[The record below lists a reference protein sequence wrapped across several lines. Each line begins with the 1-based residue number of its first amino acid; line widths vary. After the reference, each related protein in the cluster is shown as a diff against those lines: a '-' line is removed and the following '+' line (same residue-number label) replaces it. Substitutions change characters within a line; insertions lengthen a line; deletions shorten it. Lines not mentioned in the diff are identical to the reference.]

1 MADQGLRPVDRRRL
15 LQGLGA
21 GAVASLAGCV
31 GGGNSAD
38 GSGSGEE
45 TGDAEGEDETPEPQA
60 VDVAETATWRT
71 ATLEDATTESDFRI
85 NDLEQPVVLHTF
97 AIGCA
102 VCREQ
107 HKAFDAISEAGSDVA
122 LVDLTTDPYESA
134 EAVREHAEEEG
145 YDWRFGVSPEE
156 VTGTLTRDFGEEVT
170 VSARSPLI
178 LVCPDDSTYRLEKI
192 VRADA
197 LETVLAETC

>member
-1 MADQGLRPVDRRRL
+1 MAAQESRSIDRRRL
-15 LQGLGA
+15 LQGVGA
-21 GAVASLAGCV
+21 SAVASVAGCL
-31 GGGNSAD
+31 GGDDSAG
-38 GSGSGEE
+38 GS
-45 TGDAEGEDETPEPQA
+45 DPEDDTDEVPEPQA

-71 ATLEDATTESDFRI
+71 ATLEDATTDSEFRI
-85 NDLEQPVVLHTF
+85 NDFEQPVVVHTF

-107 HKAFDAISEAGSDVA
+107 HKAFDALVERDVDVA
-122 LVDLTTDPYESA
+122 LVDLTTDPYESP

-170 VSARSPLI
+170 VSAQSPLI
-178 LVCPDDSTYRLEKI
+178 LLCPDGGIYRLEKI